1 MNRALGK
8 DEHPGLCTGP
18 SINEGDLG
26 HVGLRVSPDE
36 VPTLIIEEEDDVHGT
51 NHDGCRGINHTGTQ
65 CPRAEMPTDHPA
77 DIGGPT
83 EPESSGN
90 VSASATGGHVKTG
103 DAEQGTQSDTGEP
116 SGHAKTRDAEQGTE
130 SGNGGSA
137 ERGEAQQGI
146 QSATGEHATT
156 ADAEQDMQSAMGGH
170 ANRGDVD
177 QGMQSHQQRS
187 SRGATNKIAG
197 SLLEGLQWHDHAM
210 DVIED
215 SIDLDMH
222 DIVRAAH
229 ADTMSS
235 AFSGIEAPHTASCAN
250 RSAMG
255 KALGTDI
262 PFPRLLHMIEFDPQN
277 QQELLLVARE
287 TGACLF
293 GDIGG
298 FFRPELSEV
307 LEQLRQKP
315 MMCVEVL
322 APVLASGRAVK
333 SSCFCLT
340 HQRHCCLKTARRHVA
355 GTSCV
360 PYSKRGSGA
369 ALMDF
374 NTVYS
379 LCWIGLR
386 MLLQEPDITN
396 ESPVSHHGITIIGN
410 SMCQNVACSRDRHV
424 TPRHATSRHITSRHA
439 TSRHTLVVMSS
450 GSGSS
455 VVV

>member
-1 MNRALGK
+1 MSVMHSFMHCHACITALHVTQPQPYYSPLPACTACTHETRLNRTLGK
-8 DEHPGLCTGP
+8 DEHPGLRTGPTGP
-18 SINEGDLG
+18 SIDEGDVG
-26 HVGLRVSPDE
+26 HVGMHVSPDE
-36 VPTLIIEEEDDVHGT
+36 VPTLIIEEEDDVENT
-51 NHDGCRGINHTGTQ
+51 KHDGCRSINQTQTQ
-65 CPRAEMPTDHPA
+65 CPRAEMSTESTEAPA
-77 DIGGPT
+77 DVGGPT
-83 EPESSGN
+83 EPECSGAA
-90 VSASATGGHVKTG
+90 SASATGGRAKTG
-103 DAEQGTQSDTGEP
+103 DAEQD
-116 SGHAKTRDAEQGTE
+116 
-130 SGNGGSA
+130 
-137 ERGEAQQGI
+137 I
-146 QSATGEHATT
+146 QSAR
-156 ADAEQDMQSAMGGH
+156 GGH
-170 ANRGDVD
+170 ANRGDAE

-187 SRGATNKIAG
+187 SCGATSKIAG

-215 SIDLDMH
+215 SVDLDMH

-229 ADTMSS
+229 ADTMST

-255 KALGTDI
+255 KALGMDI

-340 HQRHCCLKTARRHVA
+340 HQRHCCLKSARRHVA

-396 ESPVSHHGITIIGN
+396 EPPVSHHGITIIGN
-410 SMCQNVACSRDRHV
+410 SIPCVRMLHYMLTSREATARHGTSRHV
-424 TPRHATSRHITSRHA
+424 TSRQATNY
-439 TSRHTLVVMSS
+439 
-450 GSGSS
+450 
-455 VVV
+455 

>member
-26 HVGLRVSPDE
+26 HVGLHVSPDE
-36 VPTLIIEEEDDVHGT
+36 VPTLIIEEEDEVDDT
-51 NHDGCRGINHTGTQ
+51 NHDGCRGINQTRTQ
-65 CPRAEMPTDHPA
+65 GPRAEMPTEHPA

-90 VSASATGGHVKTG
+90 VSASATVGHAETG
-103 DAEQGTQSDTGEP
+103 DAKQGTQSDTGEP

-130 SGNGGSA
+130 SATGGNA
-137 ERGEAQQGI
+137 KRGDAQQDV
-146 QSATGEHATT
+146 QSATGGHAKTGD
-156 ADAEQDMQSAMGGH
+156 ADQDGGH
-170 ANRGDVD
+170 AKRGAE
-177 QGMQSHQQRS
+177 QGRQSHQQRS
-187 SRGATNKIAG
+187 SYGATSKIAG

-229 ADTMSS
+229 ADTMST

-298 FFRPELSEV
+298 FFRPELSDV

-396 ESPVSHHGITIIGN
+396 EPPVSHHGITIIDYRE
-410 SMCQNVACSRDRHV
+410 STSIPCVRMLHCTLTSREATARHV
-424 TPRHATSRHITSRHA
+424 TVTAHQVTSRHVTS
-439 TSRHTLVVMSS
+439 SHTDTHY
-450 GSGSS
+450 
-455 VVV
+455 